1 MKVIMFQKSVYRNQ
15 QQPILLNKTNSS
27 YRKLEKEM
35 NKPPSDYEQIKKLI
49 ETSDTRGA
57 PKGENDLKTFSNKS
71 FKKVDKNV
79 KIIPHKKQ
87 K

>member
-1 MKVIMFQKSVYRNQ
+1 MFNKSVYRNQ
-15 QQPILLNKTNSS
+15 QQPILLNKTSSS

-49 ETSDTRGA
+49 EDNDS
-57 PKGENDLKTFSNKS
+57 ENTLKDFSNKS
-71 FKKVDKNV
+71 FKHVEKNV
-79 KIIPHKKQ
+79 KVIPHKK

>member
-1 MKVIMFQKSVYRNQ
+1 MKVIMFNKSAYKNQ

-49 ETSDTRGA
+49 EDN
-57 PKGENDLKTFSNKS
+57 ENTFKNFSNKS
-71 FKKVDKNV
+71 YKNIDKNV
-79 KIIPHKKQ
+79 KIIPHKK

>member
-1 MKVIMFQKSVYRNQ
+1 MKVIMFNKSAYRNQ

-49 ETSDTRGA
+49 EDN
-57 PKGENDLKTFSNKS
+57 ENTFKNFSNKS
-71 FKKVDKNV
+71 YKNIDKKG
-79 KIIPHKKQ
+79 KIIPHKK

>member
-1 MKVIMFQKSVYRNQ
+1 MKVIMFNKSAYKNQ
-15 QQPILLNKTNSS
+15 QQPISLNKTNSS

-49 ETSDTRGA
+49 ED
-57 PKGENDLKTFSNKS
+57 NDNTFKNFSNKS
-71 FKKVDKNV
+71 YKNIDKNV
-79 KIIPHKKQ
+79 KIIPHKK

>member
-1 MKVIMFQKSVYRNQ
+1 MKVIMFNKSAYRNQ

-49 ETSDTRGA
+49 ESN
-57 PKGENDLKTFSNKS
+57 ENDIKTLSTKS
-71 FKKVDKNV
+71 FKNVDKNV
-79 KIIPHKKQ
+79 KLIPHKK
-87 K
+87 

>member
-1 MKVIMFQKSVYRNQ
+1 MKVIMFNKSAYRNQ

-49 ETSDTRGA
+49 EDN
-57 PKGENDLKTFSNKS
+57 ENTFKNFSNKS
-71 FKKVDKNV
+71 YKNIDKNV
-79 KIIPHKKQ
+79 KIIPHKK
-87 K
+87 

>member
-1 MKVIMFQKSVYRNQ
+1 MKVIMFNKSAYRNQ

-49 ETSDTRGA
+49 ED
-57 PKGENDLKTFSNKS
+57 N
-71 FKKVDKNV
+71 
-79 KIIPHKKQ
+79 
-87 K
+87 

>member
-1 MKVIMFQKSVYRNQ
+1 MFNNSACRNQ

-49 ETSDTRGA
+49 ED
-57 PKGENDLKTFSNKS
+57 NDNTFKNFSNKS
-71 FKKVDKNV
+71 YKNIDKNV
-79 KIIPHKKQ
+79 KIIPHKK

>member
-1 MKVIMFQKSVYRNQ
+1 MKVIMFNKSAYRNQ

-35 NKPPSDYEQIKKLI
+35 NKPPSDYDQIKKLI
-49 ETSDTRGA
+49 ED
-57 PKGENDLKTFSNKS
+57 NDNTFKNFSNKS
-71 FKKVDKNV
+71 YKNIDKNV
-79 KIIPHKKQ
+79 KIIPHKK

>member
-1 MKVIMFQKSVYRNQ
+1 MKVIMFNKSAYRNQ

-49 ETSDTRGA
+49 ED
-57 PKGENDLKTFSNKS
+57 NDNTFKNFSNKS
-71 FKKVDKNV
+71 YKK
-79 KIIPHKKQ
+79 KIIKMLR
-87 K
+87 

>member
-1 MKVIMFQKSVYRNQ
+1 MKVIMFNKSAYRNQ

-35 NKPPSDYEQIKKLI
+35 NKPLSDYEQIKKLI
-49 ETSDTRGA
+49 ED
-57 PKGENDLKTFSNKS
+57 NDNTFKNFSNKS
-71 FKKVDKNV
+71 YKNIDKNV
-79 KIIPHKKQ
+79 KIIPHKK

>member
-1 MKVIMFQKSVYRNQ
+1 MKVILFNKSAYRNQ

-35 NKPPSDYEQIKKLI
+35 NKPPSDYEQINKLI
-49 ETSDTRGA
+49 ETN
-57 PKGENDLKTFSNKS
+57 ENDIKTLSNKS
-71 FKKVDKNV
+71 FKHVDKNV
-79 KIIPHKKQ
+79 KLIPHKK

>member
-1 MKVIMFQKSVYRNQ
+1 MKVIMFNKSAYKNQ
-15 QQPILLNKTNSS
+15 QQPISLNKTNSS

-49 ETSDTRGA
+49 ETN
-57 PKGENDLKTFSNKS
+57 ENDIKTLSNKS
-71 FKKVDKNV
+71 FKHVDKNV
-79 KIIPHKKQ
+79 KIIPHKK

>member
-1 MKVIMFQKSVYRNQ
+1 MKVIMFNKSAYRNQ

-49 ETSDTRGA
+49 EDN
-57 PKGENDLKTFSNKS
+57 ENTFKTFSNKS
-71 FKKVDKNV
+71 YKNIDKNV
-79 KIIPHKKQ
+79 KIIPHKK

>member
-1 MKVIMFQKSVYRNQ
+1 MKVIMFNKSAYRNQ

-49 ETSDTRGA
+49 ED
-57 PKGENDLKTFSNKS
+57 NDNTFKNFSNKS
-71 FKKVDKNV
+71 YKNIDKNV
-79 KIIPHKKQ
+79 KIIPHKK
-87 K
+87 

>member
-1 MKVIMFQKSVYRNQ
+1 MFNKSVYRNQ
-15 QQPILLNKTNSS
+15 QQPILLNKTSSS

-49 ETSDTRGA
+49 EDNDS
-57 PKGENDLKTFSNKS
+57 ENTLKNFSNKS
-71 FKKVDKNV
+71 FKNVEKSVKV
-79 KIIPHKKQ
+79 IPHKK

>member
-1 MKVIMFQKSVYRNQ
+1 MKVIMFNKSAYRNQ

-49 ETSDTRGA
+49 EDN
-57 PKGENDLKTFSNKS
+57 ENTCKNFSNKS
-71 FKKVDKNV
+71 YKNIDKNV
-79 KIIPHKKQ
+79 KIIPHKK

>member
-1 MKVIMFQKSVYRNQ
+1 MKVIMFNKSAYRNQ

-49 ETSDTRGA
+49 EDN
-57 PKGENDLKTFSNKS
+57 ENTFKNFSNKS
-71 FKKVDKNV
+71 YKNIDKNV
-79 KIIPHKKQ
+79 KILPHKK

>member
-1 MKVIMFQKSVYRNQ
+1 MIIMMFNKSVYRNQ
-15 QQPILLNKTNSS
+15 QQPMLLNKTNSS

-49 ETSDTRGA
+49 ED
-57 PKGENDLKTFSNKS
+57 NDNTFKNFSNKS
-71 FKKVDKNV
+71 YKNIDKNV
-79 KIIPHKKQ
+79 KIIPHKK

>member
-1 MKVIMFQKSVYRNQ
+1 MKVIMFNNSACRNQ

-35 NKPPSDYEQIKKLI
+35 NKPPSDYEQINKLI
-49 ETSDTRGA
+49 ETN
-57 PKGENDLKTFSNKS
+57 ENDIKTLSNKS
-71 FKKVDKNV
+71 FKHVDKNV
-79 KIIPHKKQ
+79 KLIPHKK

>member
-1 MKVIMFQKSVYRNQ
+1 MKVIMFNKSAYRNQ

-49 ETSDTRGA
+49 ETN
-57 PKGENDLKTFSNKS
+57 ENYIKTLSNKS
-71 FKKVDKNV
+71 FKNVDKNV
-79 KIIPHKKQ
+79 KIIPHKK

>member
-1 MKVIMFQKSVYRNQ
+1 MTVIMFNKSAYKNQ

-49 ETSDTRGA
+49 ED
-57 PKGENDLKTFSNKS
+57 NDNTFKNFSNKS
-71 FKKVDKNV
+71 YKNIDKNV
-79 KIIPHKKQ
+79 KIIPHKK

>member
-1 MKVIMFQKSVYRNQ
+1 MKVIMFNKSAYRNQ
-15 QQPILLNKTNSS
+15 QQPISLNKTNSS

-49 ETSDTRGA
+49 ETN
-57 PKGENDLKTFSNKS
+57 ENDIKTLSNKS
-71 FKKVDKNV
+71 FKNVDKNV
-79 KIIPHKKQ
+79 KLIPHKK

>member
-1 MKVIMFQKSVYRNQ
+1 MKVIMFNKSAYRNQ

-49 ETSDTRGA
+49 ED
-57 PKGENDLKTFSNKS
+57 NDNTFKKFSNKS
-71 FKKVDKNV
+71 YKNIDKNV
-79 KIIPHKKQ
+79 KIIQHKK

>member
-1 MKVIMFQKSVYRNQ
+1 MFNKSAYRNQ

-49 ETSDTRGA
+49 EDN
-57 PKGENDLKTFSNKS
+57 ENTFKNFSNKS
-71 FKKVDKNV
+71 YKNIDKNV
-79 KIIPHKKQ
+79 KIIPHKK